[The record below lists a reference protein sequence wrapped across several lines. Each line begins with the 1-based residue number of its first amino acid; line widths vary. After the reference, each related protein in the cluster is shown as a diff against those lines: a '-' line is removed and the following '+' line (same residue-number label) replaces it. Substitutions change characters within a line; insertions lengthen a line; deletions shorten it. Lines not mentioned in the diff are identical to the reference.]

1 MDTYKVLYIEDNEA
15 NMQLVELV
23 LARKPKFI
31 FLSAMDGRSGI
42 AIAEQERP
50 DVILLDL
57 SLPDMSGLEVLQKLK
72 EIPELAQIPVISLSG
87 GAEPDS
93 SLGFFS
99 SLNKPLDIM
108 ILYSAI
114 DEALGLS
121 K

>member
-1 MDTYKVLYIEDNEA
+1 MNTYKVLYIEDNEA

-23 LARKPKFI
+23 LARRPELM
-31 FLSAMDGRSGI
+31 FLSATNGKDGVTV
-42 AIAEQERP
+42 AEQERP

-57 SLPDMSGLEVLQKLK
+57 SLPDMDGLEVLQNLK
-72 EIPELAQIPVISLSG
+72 KIPGLAQIPVISLSG

-99 SLNKPLDIM
+99 SLSKPLDI
-108 ILYSAI
+108 INLYSAV
-114 DEALGLS
+114 DKALGLS